1 MNNGYYP
8 YGVGPSD
15 KNIKFDQGSV
25 KDQVDKYQKDENKQ
39 KAPKILPHEMENI
52 NKFLGDTF
60 ISLTGIRNILGN
72 ASSNTELNKHAIE
85 NIKDKIDEINKI
97 VLEIPEELDKIGI

>member
-8 YGVGPSD
+8 YEVGPN
-15 KNIKFDQGSV
+15 KNNIKFNYDPRGQLS
-25 KDQVDKYQKDENKQ
+25 KYASDEKHQ

-60 ISLTGIRNILGN
+60 ISLTHIRNILIA
-72 ASSNTELNKHAIE
+72 ASNNKEISAHALN

>member
-8 YGVGPSD
+8 YEVGPNKS
-15 KNIKFDQGSV
+15 NIKFGYDPRGQLG
-25 KDQVDKYQKDENKQ
+25 KYQNDEKLQ
-39 KAPKILPHEMENI
+39 KAPKILPHEMDNI

-60 ISLTGIRNILGN
+60 ISLTHIRNILIA
-72 ASSNTELNKHAIE
+72 ASNNKEISTHALD